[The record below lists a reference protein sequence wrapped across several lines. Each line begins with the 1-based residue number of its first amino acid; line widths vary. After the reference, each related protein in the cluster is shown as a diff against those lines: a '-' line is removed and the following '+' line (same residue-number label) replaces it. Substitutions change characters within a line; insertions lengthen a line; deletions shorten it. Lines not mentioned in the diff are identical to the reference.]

1 MSASDATTLTC
12 VGDDAVAAAAPT
24 KLLPSPL
31 IDADGSLVPR
41 SCKFA
46 AVCANAGGRTASSCV
61 WYLASNSTSAE
72 FAFRAPDGRIK
83 NDVKEKQPGSVVP
96 ARTIQRQILPGEH
109 LMCSSCY
116 QKKRS
121 DSAAQKVHHAVPALA
136 TA

>member
-1 MSASDATTLTC
+1 MSASVVTM
-12 VGDDAVAAAAPT
+12 GDDNAPAAAPT

-31 IDADGSLVPR
+31 RYADGTPVPC

>member
-46 AVCANAGGRTASSCV
+46 AVCALAGDQTA
-61 WYLASNSTSAE
+61 
-72 FAFRAPDGRIK
+72 
-83 NDVKEKQPGSVVP
+83 
-96 ARTIQRQILPGEH
+96 
-109 LMCSSCY
+109 CSSYECVSHAPVVM
-116 QKKRS
+116 RC
-121 DSAAQKVHHAVPALA
+121 VHVEPRWGYDAVVRLC
-136 TA
+136 